1 MNYEEIKQNMI
12 QYIALTLDGNRWTFR
27 HINSNFNEFAEIYNL
42 SIYILTE
49 FEDPLYWK
57 LNKASAE
64 SLAYYLKSKTAPI
77 NLNYHIKQWILIAT
91 HFYYKHYRENSLMK
105 RDKTLYDIHKTRGDV
120 L

>member
-1 MNYEEIKQNMI
+1 MNYEEIKQNML
-12 QYIALTLDGNRWTFR
+12 QYIVLLLNDYRWTFNN
-27 HINSNFNEFAEIYNL
+27 INSNFYEFAEIYNL

-57 LNKASAE
+57 LDRSRGE
-64 SLAYYLKSKTAPI
+64 SLFYYLKNKSA
-77 NLNYHIKQWILIAT
+77 LVDLDYHIKKWIHIAI
-91 HFYYKHYRENSLMK
+91 HFYYKYYRENFLTK